1 MNLLKRIFRSYNA
14 ENGKTL
20 SDWRKR
26 MLAVDENYAFLLQA
40 RDNENEQRKNKRA
53 VRVTRTDRQTGKQ
66 VTYNAGI
73 LAVRDHGSP
82 QEKLRKAFGGKTMR
96 RILKA
101 ERRAARENP
110 DALVVHAL
118 DAEDNKHALT
128 RGVDFVMIP
137 RAHGGPT
144 LVLHDLAQA
153 REPLYREVADLVLD
167 TDGLSPGLATSTLA
181 QLLATQWQRS
191 EATA

>member
-26 MLAVDENYAFLLQA
+26 MLAVDENYAFMLQA
-40 RDNENEQRKNKRA
+40 RDNANEQQKNKRM
-53 VRVTRTDRQTGKQ
+53 VRGKRG
-66 VTYNAGI
+66 VAGV

-82 QEKLRKAFGGKTMR
+82 QEKLRKALGGKTMR

-110 DALVVHAL
+110 EALVVHAIGQ
-118 DAEDNKHALT
+118 DGERNALV
-128 RGVDFVMIP
+128 RGVDFAMIP
-137 RAHGGPT
+137 AAHGGPT
-144 LVLHDLAQA
+144 LVLHDMATKFEASYSNDFADALAA
-153 REPLYREVADLVLD
+153 GGRA
-167 TDGLSPGLATSTLA
+167 
-181 QLLATQWQRS
+181 
-191 EATA
+191 

>member
-40 RDNENEQRKNKRA
+40 RDLENENKKNKRQ
-53 VRVTRTDRQTGKQ
+53 VRTAKGGV
-66 VTYNAGI
+66 AGV
-73 LAVRDHGSP
+73 LATRDHGSP

-101 ERRAARENP
+101 ERRAAHENP
-110 DALVVHAL
+110 DALTVVAIGED
-118 DAEDNKHALT
+118 DARHPLT
-128 RGVDFVMIP
+128 RGVDFAMIP

-144 LVLHDLAQA
+144 LVLHDMAQKFEASYSSNFADALAA
-153 REPLYREVADLVLD
+153 R
-167 TDGLSPGLATSTLA
+167 
-181 QLLATQWQRS
+181 
-191 EATA
+191 

>member
-20 SDWRKR
+20 SDRRKR

-110 DALVVHAL
+110 DALTVVAIS
-118 DAEDNKHALT
+118 EDDVRHPLT
-128 RGVDFVMIP
+128 RGVDFAMIP
-137 RAHGGPT
+137 RSHGGPT
-144 LVLHDLAQA
+144 LVLHDMAQKFEASYSSNFADALAA
-153 REPLYREVADLVLD
+153 R
-167 TDGLSPGLATSTLA
+167 
-181 QLLATQWQRS
+181 
-191 EATA
+191 

>member
-1 MNLLKRIFRSYNA
+1 MNLLNRIFRSYRN
-14 ENGKTL
+14 ESSRPL

-26 MLAVDENYAFLLQA
+26 MLAVDENYAFMLQV

-53 VRVTRTDRQTGKQ
+53 VRVTRLDRKTGKN

-101 ERRAARENP
+101 ERRAGRENP
-110 DALVVHAL
+110 EALAVVAIDEKDERHEL
-118 DAEDNKHALT
+118 V
-128 RGVDFVMIP
+128 RGVDFAMIP

-144 LVLHDLAQA
+144 LVLHDMAQKFEASYSSNFADALAA
-153 REPLYREVADLVLD
+153 R
-167 TDGLSPGLATSTLA
+167 
-181 QLLATQWQRS
+181 
-191 EATA
+191 

>member
-40 RDNENEQRKNKRA
+40 RDLENENKKNKRQ
-53 VRVTRTDRQTGKQ
+53 VRTAKGGV
-66 VTYNAGI
+66 AGV
-73 LAVRDHGSP
+73 LATRDHGSP

-110 DALVVHAL
+110 DALTVVAIG
-118 DAEDNKHALT
+118 EDDVRHPLT
-128 RGVDFVMIP
+128 RGVDFAMIP
-137 RAHGGPT
+137 RSHGGPT
-144 LVLHDLAQA
+144 LVLHDMAQKFEA
-153 REPLYREVADLVLD
+153 SYSNDFA
-167 TDGLSPGLATSTLA
+167 ATLA
-181 QLLATQWQRS
+181 H
-191 EATA
+191 

>member
-40 RDNENEQRKNKRA
+40 RDLENENKKNKRQ
-53 VRVTRTDRQTGKQ
+53 VRTAKGGV
-66 VTYNAGI
+66 AGV
-73 LAVRDHGSP
+73 LATRDHGSP

-110 DALVVHAL
+110 DALTVVAIGED
-118 DAEDNKHALT
+118 DARHPLT
-128 RGVDFVMIP
+128 RGVDFAMIP
-137 RAHGGPT
+137 RSHGGPT
-144 LVLHDLAQA
+144 LVLHDMAQKFEASYSSNFADALAA
-153 REPLYREVADLVLD
+153 R
-167 TDGLSPGLATSTLA
+167 
-181 QLLATQWQRS
+181 
-191 EATA
+191 

>member
-14 ENGKTL
+14 EKGKTL

-26 MLAVDENYAFLLQA
+26 MLAVDEHYAFMLQA
-40 RDNENEQRKNKRA
+40 RDNSNEQQKNKRM
-53 VRVTRTDRQTGKQ
+53 VRGKRG
-66 VTYNAGI
+66 VAGV
-73 LAVRDHGSP
+73 LATRDHGSP

-110 DALVVHAL
+110 DALTVVAIG
-118 DAEDNKHALT
+118 EDDSRNPLT
-128 RGVDFVMIP
+128 RGVDFAMIP

-144 LVLHDLAQA
+144 LVLHDMAQKFEASYSSNFADALAA
-153 REPLYREVADLVLD
+153 R
-167 TDGLSPGLATSTLA
+167 
-181 QLLATQWQRS
+181 
-191 EATA
+191 

>member
-40 RDNENEQRKNKRA
+40 RDLENENKKNKRQ
-53 VRVTRTDRQTGKQ
+53 VRTAKGGV
-66 VTYNAGI
+66 AGV
-73 LAVRDHGSP
+73 LATRDHGSP

-96 RILKA
+96 RILKS

-128 RGVDFVMIP
+128 RGVDFAMIP

-144 LVLHDLAQA
+144 LVLHDMAQKFEASYSSNFADALAA
-153 REPLYREVADLVLD
+153 R
-167 TDGLSPGLATSTLA
+167 
-181 QLLATQWQRS
+181 
-191 EATA
+191 

>member
-40 RDNENEQRKNKRA
+40 CDLENENKKNKRQ
-53 VRVTRTDRQTGKQ
+53 VRTAKGGV
-66 VTYNAGI
+66 AGV
-73 LAVRDHGSP
+73 LAIRDHGSP
-82 QEKLRKAFGGKTMR
+82 EEKLRKAFGGKTMR

-110 DALVVHAL
+110 EALVVHAIGQDGERNPL
-118 DAEDNKHALT
+118 V
-128 RGVDFVMIP
+128 RGVDFAMIP
-137 RAHGGPT
+137 AAHGGPT
-144 LVLHDLAQA
+144 LVLHDMATKFEASYSNDFADALAA
-153 REPLYREVADLVLD
+153 GGRA
-167 TDGLSPGLATSTLA
+167 
-181 QLLATQWQRS
+181 
-191 EATA
+191 

>member
-20 SDWRKR
+20 SDWPQR

-40 RDNENEQRKNKRA
+40 RDLENENKKNKRQ
-53 VRVTRTDRQTGKQ
+53 VRTAKGGV
-66 VTYNAGI
+66 AGV
-73 LAVRDHGSP
+73 LATRDHGSP

-110 DALVVHAL
+110 DALTVVAIGED
-118 DAEDNKHALT
+118 DARHPLT
-128 RGVDFVMIP
+128 RGVDFAMIP
-137 RAHGGPT
+137 RSHGGPT
-144 LVLHDLAQA
+144 LVLHDMAQKFEASYSSNFADALAA
-153 REPLYREVADLVLD
+153 R
-167 TDGLSPGLATSTLA
+167 
-181 QLLATQWQRS
+181 
-191 EATA
+191 

>member
-26 MLAVDENYAFLLQA
+26 MLAIDENYAFLLQA
-40 RDNENEQRKNKRA
+40 RDNANEQQKNKRQ
-53 VRVTRTDRQTGKQ
+53 VRTSKGGI
-66 VTYNAGI
+66 AGV
-73 LAVRDHGSP
+73 LAIRDHGSP

-110 DALVVHAL
+110 DALTVVAIG
-118 DAEDNKHALT
+118 EDDSRNPLT
-128 RGVDFVMIP
+128 RGVDFAMIP

-144 LVLHDLAQA
+144 LVLHDMAQKFEASYSSNFADALAA
-153 REPLYREVADLVLD
+153 R
-167 TDGLSPGLATSTLA
+167 
-181 QLLATQWQRS
+181 
-191 EATA
+191 

>member
-26 MLAVDENYAFLLQA
+26 MLAVDENYAFLLQT
-40 RDNENEQRKNKRA
+40 RDNENEQRKDKRQ
-53 VRVTRTDRQTGKQ
+53 VRTAKGGV
-66 VTYNAGI
+66 AGV
-73 LAVRDHGSP
+73 LATRDHGSP

-110 DALVVHAL
+110 DALVVHTIGE
-118 DAEDNKHALT
+118 EDNRHLLT
-128 RGVDFVMIP
+128 RGVDFAMIP
-137 RAHGGPT
+137 PGHGGPT
-144 LVLHDLAQA
+144 LVLHDMAQKF
-153 REPLYREVADLVLD
+153 
-167 TDGLSPGLATSTLA
+167 
-181 QLLATQWQRS
+181 
-191 EATA
+191 EATYSAGFANEIAGVRA

>member
-14 ENGKTL
+14 ENGKTP

-40 RDNENEQRKNKRA
+40 RDLENENKKNKRQ
-53 VRVTRTDRQTGKQ
+53 VRTAKGGV
-66 VTYNAGI
+66 AGA
-73 LAVRDHGSP
+73 LATRDHGSP

-110 DALVVHAL
+110 EALVVHAIGQ
-118 DAEDNKHALT
+118 DGERNALV
-128 RGVDFVMIP
+128 RGVDFAMIP
-137 RAHGGPT
+137 AAHGGPT
-144 LVLHDLAQA
+144 LVLHDMATKFEASYSNDFADALAA
-153 REPLYREVADLVLD
+153 GGRA
-167 TDGLSPGLATSTLA
+167 
-181 QLLATQWQRS
+181 
-191 EATA
+191 

>member
-40 RDNENEQRKNKRA
+40 RDLENENKKNKRQ
-53 VRVTRTDRQTGKQ
+53 VRTAKGGV
-66 VTYNAGI
+66 AGV
-73 LAVRDHGSP
+73 LATRDHGSP

-110 DALVVHAL
+110 DALTVVAIG
-118 DAEDNKHALT
+118 EDDSRNPLT
-128 RGVDFVMIP
+128 RGVDFAMIP
-137 RAHGGPT
+137 RSHGGPT
-144 LVLHDLAQA
+144 LVLHDMAQKFEASYSSNFADALAA
-153 REPLYREVADLVLD
+153 R
-167 TDGLSPGLATSTLA
+167 
-181 QLLATQWQRS
+181 
-191 EATA
+191 

>member
-40 RDNENEQRKNKRA
+40 RDLENENKKNKRQ
-53 VRVTRTDRQTGKQ
+53 VRTAKGGV
-66 VTYNAGI
+66 AGV
-73 LAVRDHGSP
+73 LATRDHGSP

-110 DALVVHAL
+110 DALTVVAIG
-118 DAEDNKHALT
+118 EDDSRNPLT
-128 RGVDFVMIP
+128 RGVDFAMIP

-144 LVLHDLAQA
+144 LVLHDMAQKFEASYSSNFADALAA
-153 REPLYREVADLVLD
+153 R
-167 TDGLSPGLATSTLA
+167 
-181 QLLATQWQRS
+181 
-191 EATA
+191 

>member
-14 ENGKTL
+14 ENGKTM

-40 RDNENEQRKNKRA
+40 RDLENENKKNKRQ
-53 VRVTRTDRQTGKQ
+53 VRTAKGGV
-66 VTYNAGI
+66 AGV
-73 LAVRDHGSP
+73 LATRDHGSP

-110 DALVVHAL
+110 DALTVVAIG
-118 DAEDNKHALT
+118 EDDSRNPLT
-128 RGVDFVMIP
+128 RGVDFAMIP

-144 LVLHDLAQA
+144 LVLHDMAQKFEASYSSNFADALAA
-153 REPLYREVADLVLD
+153 R
-167 TDGLSPGLATSTLA
+167 
-181 QLLATQWQRS
+181 
-191 EATA
+191 